1 MLGENQSPSGQT
13 SEYEVTRMDDDLA
26 AMSKDQLVAEIVKL
40 RAGIRAHR
48 DSSGHD
54 LCWHHPALW
63 GCCPRKQIQFPWC
76 RNGRSLLR
84 AVFATVHR
92 WTSKRRMHY
101 IRSWRMEMVTPNNVL
116 QRYARGCS
124 SACVISFRMFVAR

>member
-1 MLGENQSPSGQT
+1 
-13 SEYEVTRMDDDLA
+13 MDDDLA

-63 GCCPRKQIQFPWC
+63 GLLPEKTDPIPVVPEWPQFIAGC
-76 RNGRSLLR
+76 VRYRASLDEQAPDALHTKL
-84 AVFATVHR
+84 AYGDGDA
-92 WTSKRRMHY
+92 
-101 IRSWRMEMVTPNNVL
+101 
-116 QRYARGCS
+116 
-124 SACVISFRMFVAR
+124 